1 MMDNT
6 LFQQAVIAA
15 IFAGLGSLATKL
27 FDYLKQRQQL
37 ASEQTVAGYILTI
50 NRLDNRITTLEKEL
64 TLAREEH
71 KECLNMREE
80 LRAEISILRNR
91 LNTYLPPAHT
101 NQDHPDAK

>member
-1 MMDNT
+1 MNDT
-6 LFQQAVIAA
+6 LLQQAVIAA

-27 FDYLKQRQQL
+27 FDYLKQRHQL

-50 NRLDNRITTLEKEL
+50 NRLDTRITTLEKEL

-80 LRAEISILRNR
+80 LRSEIAILRNQ
-91 LNTYLPPAHT
+91 LDTFTHPT
-101 NQDHPDAK
+101 HPDAK